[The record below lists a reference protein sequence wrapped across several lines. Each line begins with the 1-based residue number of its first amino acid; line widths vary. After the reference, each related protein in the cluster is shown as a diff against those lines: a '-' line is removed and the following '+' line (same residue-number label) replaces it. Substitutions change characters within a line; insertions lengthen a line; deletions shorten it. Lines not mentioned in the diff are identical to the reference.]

1 MPVSTPSVVYLVTA
15 ALHVLSLLLW
25 IGSLVSIT
33 RVLGAADGEA
43 DAVRAKLA
51 STARKIYRAVAS
63 PWMGIAVLTGI
74 VLMLRYPQ
82 NWQARSLDMSGTR
95 WLFKQGF
102 WHTKLLGVV
111 VMLALHFVLG
121 GRVRRAER
129 EGAPPGQAA
138 TMRGVQIGVLVTA
151 AVIVMCIYV
160 WRRAIVPGCPPL
172 ISG

>member
-1 MPVSTPSVVYLVTA
+1 MPASTPSLAYLATA

-33 RVLGAADGEA
+33 RVLGAADGES

-51 STARKIYRAVAS
+51 ATARKVYRAVAS
-63 PWMGIAVLTGI
+63 PWMGIAVLSGV

-82 NWQARSLDMSGTR
+82 NWQARTLDISGAR

-111 VMLALHFVLG
+111 VMLGLHFILG
-121 GRVRRAER
+121 ARVRRAER
-129 EGAPPGQAA
+129 EGVPPGQAA
-138 TMRGVQIGVLVTA
+138 TMRAVQIGVLFTA
-151 AVIVMCIYV
+151 AVIVTCIYV
-160 WRRAIVPGCPPL
+160 WRRATIAACPAIL
-172 ISG
+172 TG